1 MSQTELFPKIDTNS
15 LSAINQKETSGFYAI
30 SAARVFL
37 VLAVLLLNIFTYQ
50 STKELYIVSTA
61 SVVLLII
68 AVFTMVNVKQNGIS
82 DWHFY
87 TGLACDLAIL
97 AALPF
102 FWYYAAGWKS
112 LPAAYLTKT
121 MFNFVWL
128 LDIFLYIIPLKPA
141 LPAIVGFF
149 AGGVHAGLFLYAY
162 TDSRTQF
169 SMSLLGLTSTNTVVV
184 SFQAVAILCAVFS
197 ACISSY
203 VAYIARASLLNQQL
217 AEEEKQSENWGKNG
231 EINAQGTTK
240 TGAVLYADIR
250 SYSELCKSLNA
261 NQIFNLLSVFH
272 QVMNGA
278 ISDYNAIV
286 LPPSGD
292 FLSCFFENP
301 ANAVGAAL
309 AMGEQSAELNLR
321 LAQHRIPNI
330 KVDIGIH
337 YGEVDMGLI
346 ICQQGQAMAFAGGC
360 PSIAERVSSAC
371 KTTEQG
377 LLFTG
382 SVKNTLGE
390 SFVCKPVGYCKLK
403 GQDERLE
410 LYTTS

>member
-1 MSQTELFPKIDTNS
+1 MSQADLLPKIDTNS

-37 VLAVLLLNIFTYQ
+37 VLAVLILNIFTYQ
-50 STKELYIVSTA
+50 SVKELYIVCSA
-61 SVVLLII
+61 SAVLLTL
-68 AVFTMVNVKQNGIS
+68 AVFTMVSVKQKGIS

-87 TGLACDLAIL
+87 AGLACDLAIL

-102 FWYYAAGWKS
+102 LWYYAAGWKS

-141 LPAIVGFF
+141 LPAIVGLF
-149 AGGVHAGLFLYAY
+149 AAAVHAGLFLYTY

-169 SMSLLGLTSTNTVVV
+169 SMSLLGLTSSNTVVV
-184 SFQAVAILCAVFS
+184 SFQAVAILCAVFT
-197 ACISSY
+197 ACISAY
-203 VAYIARASLLNQQL
+203 VAYIARASLINQQL

-231 EINAQGTTK
+231 EINAQGTTR

-250 SYSELCKSLNA
+250 SYGELCKNLNA

-278 ISDYNAIV
+278 LSDYNGIV

-292 FLSCFFENP
+292 FLSCFFENSS
-301 ANAVGAAL
+301 NAIGAAL
-309 AMGEQSAELNLR
+309 AMGEHSAELNLR
-321 LAQHRIPNI
+321 LAEHHIPNVKI
-330 KVDIGIH
+330 DIGVH
-337 YGEVDMGLI
+337 YGDVDMGLI
-346 ICQQGQAMAFAGGC
+346 ICQQGQSMAFAGDC
-360 PSIAERVSSAC
+360 PSVAERVASAC
-371 KTTEQG
+371 KTTEQS

-382 SVKNTLGE
+382 SVKNSLGE
-390 SFVCKPVGYCKLK
+390 NFSCKPVGYCKLK
-403 GQDERLE
+403 GLEDRLE
-410 LYTTS
+410 LYTAS